1 MKMIMR
7 YKVSFKAESEDE
19 YGYFLLGGYTF
30 KIKGMEVPFDF
41 HSYAYNCE
49 YDKDNNRMCLTYE
62 SGKGVAHNEYGI
74 DECYD
79 DEYKKL
85 KLDKN
90 TITAEFLSKVDEIL
104 EIEIDYSCVFLKEK
118 LENIK
123 FEDITF
129 EDLATEKIYS
139 VDSNVVKQFNRK
151 YNQN

>member
-1 MKMIMR
+1 MIMR

-30 KIKGMEVPFDF
+30 KIKEMEVPFDF

-49 YDKDNNRMCLTYE
+49 YDKDNSRMCLAYE
-62 SGKGVAHNEYGI
+62 SGKGVAYNEYEI
-74 DECYD
+74 DECYN

-90 TITAEFLSKVDEIL
+90 AITAEFLSKVDEIL

-118 LENIK
+118 LEDIK
-123 FEDITF
+123 FEYITF
-129 EDLATEKIYS
+129 EDLATGKIYS
-139 VDSNVVKQFNRK
+139 VDSNVVKQFNKK
-151 YNQN
+151 YNQD